1 MLAVGDEMEGMM
13 GREEE
18 KYWTVALK
26 VFAFDTKEK
35 AQAYAE
41 KLTDAFCDM
50 PESEEY
56 CSVCSV
62 VEAAQ

>member
-1 MLAVGDEMEGMM
+1 MES
-13 GREEE
+13 EEE
-18 KYWTVALK
+18 KYWTVTMK
-26 VFAFDTKEK
+26 VFAFDTKEN

-41 KLTDAFCDM
+41 KLTDAFCAM